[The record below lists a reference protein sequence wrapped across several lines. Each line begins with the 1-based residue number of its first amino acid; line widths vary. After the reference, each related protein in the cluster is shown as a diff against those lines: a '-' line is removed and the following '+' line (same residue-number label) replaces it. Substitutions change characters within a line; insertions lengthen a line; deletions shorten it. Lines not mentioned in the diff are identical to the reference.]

1 MSNHKEVCRNC
12 GTCHVYIRDQ
22 QRVCLDCGYASD
34 LMTLEEAKTQLAQ
47 AKAHYDEVVAGEL
60 QAVQDKYDK
69 AEAENKRLHNA
80 VDQQR
85 EAFLKWSA
93 LVLAVT
99 TAANIQTCPPI
110 SHAIHCVHEWQD
122 GLNKAE
128 QEALSQALDIAA
140 KARHGD
146 QEEAAEAAR
155 EPDK

>member
-1 MSNHKEVCRNC
+1 MSNHKEACRNC

-34 LMTLEEAKTQLAQ
+34 LMTLEEAKAQLAQ
-47 AKAHYDEVVAGEL
+47 
-60 QAVQDKYDK
+60 

-146 QEEAAEAAR
+146 QEEAAEAAK
-155 EPDK
+155 EPDSD

>member
-34 LMTLEEAKTQLAQ
+34 LMTLEEAKAQLAQ
-47 AKAHYDEVVAGEL
+47 
-60 QAVQDKYDK
+60 

-146 QEEAAEAAR
+146 QEEAAEAAK
-155 EPDK
+155 EPDSD

>member
-1 MSNHKEVCRNC
+1 MSNHKEACRNC

-22 QRVCLDCGYASD
+22 QQVCLDCGYASD
-34 LMTLEEAKTQLAQ
+34 LMTLEEAKAQLAQ
-47 AKAHYDEVVAGEL
+47 
-60 QAVQDKYDK
+60 

-146 QEEAAEAAR
+146 QEEAAEAAK
-155 EPDK
+155 ETP